1 MASKEDTNTNSKR
14 LIELVKTKKSKEVL
28 LLLKQNVD
36 IKYTDQTGCTVL
48 HYAASNG
55 LVDVTTAIGEQ
66 EKNKSKVFDAKNL
79 EGETAIFYAVKHNQL
94 QVLPAL
100 VAFGADINIKDK
112 NNKSPFSLAVDKKNI
127 DICMFLCDV
136 GAEVDITE
144 WGLALM
150 NINML
155 RRQDRTILELVK
167 EHNTKMKARAYGLIK
182 QKLIHVGKDYKKSML
197 SELGAEVEFSIN
209 GNSFYFYISQTSPEY
224 SPVERYLENKQRIFS
239 DIYYTKCWGNAKMSA
254 TMKITVPGQ
263 AKCNERLSIVP
274 VEGKQKVTLNNVTN
288 SEDQKNPITKLMIS
302 QTYEKDE
309 NIQFVTIATILPE
322 NFKVPK
328 SGTKIEPK
336 MEPGCCIQIPEGT
349 FESEKLLS
357 VNIAETYDW
366 KTEISG
372 KSDVLFTNVLKVVIA
387 GGAQPK
393 KPVIMTLPLHSKA
406 IKESEVVIISS
417 SKAMP
422 KQNEDWEVVKTAN
435 TKIVNA
441 KIVFE
446 VSHFSWVVAAN
457 QQSLFESIVQAT
469 KAVNEERQVEVYA
482 MLKEES
488 ENSFLLV
495 IEWTLLKKAKE
506 RRKYWKEKGFQE
518 QSSRTLTIQ
527 NNRSYK
533 MVFSDDLIVDDV
545 MLSENRM
552 PMYFDKD
559 KDRSMKMFHLLSSE
573 KTPKGYIY
581 IERQVNPIQE
591 NDFEP
596 KIETVE
602 NNWIKNTKKPKKIV
616 YENCLT
622 LPIGMQ
628 DTGGLVK
635 VGDKRN
641 TATRQT
647 NAAVDEEDDKVVRA
661 TPQDIPAIGRS
672 KHDNETN
679 ARLRKE
685 IKYKKYKVKVDPED
699 PQCTIY
705 VLRKRSLRRIGELLT
720 DEECYELGKL
730 LRLEK
735 QILDQLKK
743 GKGKIQDK
751 VFEEWR
757 IKHSLPNASLVEVL
771 AEALEKIG
779 RTVEAEIVK
788 TAHSDKAEFNTG

>member
-14 LIELVKTKKSKEVL
+14 LIELVKNKKSKEVL

-55 LVDVTTAIGEQ
+55 LVDVITAIGEQ
-66 EKNKSKVFDAKNL
+66 EKDKSKVFDAKNL

-94 QVLPAL
+94 QVMPAL
-100 VAFGADINIKDK
+100 VGFGADINIKDK

-127 DICMFLCDV
+127 DICVFLCDV

-155 RRQDRTILELVK
+155 RGQDRTILELVK

-197 SELGAEVEFSIN
+197 SDLGAEVEFSTH

-239 DIYYTKCWGNAKMSA
+239 DIYYTKCWGNAKMST
-254 TMKITVPGQ
+254 TMKITIPGH
-263 AKCNERLSIVP
+263 AKCNERLSVVP
-274 VEGKQKVTLNNVTN
+274 VEGKQKVILKNVTN
-288 SEDQKNPITKLMIS
+288 SEDKKNPITELMVG
-302 QTYEKDE
+302 QTYGKDE
-309 NIQFVTIATILPE
+309 DIQFVTIATILPE
-322 NFKVPK
+322 IFKVPK
-328 SGTKIEPK
+328 SGTTIEPK

-393 KPVIMTLPLHSKA
+393 KPVIMTLPLHSKT
-406 IKESEVVIISS
+406 IKESEIVIISS

-422 KQNEDWEVVKTAN
+422 KENEDWEVVKTAN
-435 TKIVNA
+435 TKIVDA

-446 VSHFSWVVAAN
+446 VSHFSWAGAAN
-457 QQSLFESIVQAT
+457 KQSLFESIVQAT
-469 KAVNEERQVEVYA
+469 KAVNGERQVEVYA
-482 MLKEES
+482 MLKQES
-488 ENSFLLV
+488 ENIFLLV

-506 RRKYWKEKGFQE
+506 RRKHWKEKGYQE

-545 MLSENRM
+545 MFSENRM
-552 PMYFDKD
+552 PMYFEKN
-559 KDRSMKMFHLLSSE
+559 KDRSKKMFHLLSSE
-573 KTPKGYIY
+573 KTPKGHIY
-581 IERQVNPIQE
+581 IERQVTPIQE

-596 KIETVE
+596 KIETLE
-602 NNWIKNTKKPKKIV
+602 SNWIKNRKKPRKIE

-628 DTGGLVK
+628 DSGSLVEVGG
-635 VGDKRN
+635 KRN

-647 NAAVDEEDDKVVRA
+647 KAAVDEDDDNGVRA
-661 TPQDIPAIGRS
+661 TPKVSPAIGG
-672 KHDNETN
+672 DNEPNT
-679 ARLRKE
+679 RMGKE

-705 VLRKRSLRRIGELLT
+705 VLRKRSLMRIGELLK

-735 QILDQLKK
+735 QTLDQLKK
-743 GKGKIQDK
+743 GKGTIQDK

-779 RTVEAEIVK
+779 RIVEAEIVR
-788 TAHSDKAEFNTG
+788 TAHSDKSEFNTG